1 MYNALYCYVLH
12 YFNAIALYIVMLALY
27 IVMSALYIVNNR
39 AEGEKI

>member
-27 IVMSALYIVNNR
+27 IVNNR